1 MDGHY
6 GVSKSGYAMRR
17 MGMTYEQGQAHGLYD
32 IVKTRTGRADEVL
45 ASSVRYVPA
54 ATIVDALN
62 AYDDTRA

>member
-1 MDGHY
+1 
-6 GVSKSGYAMRR
+6 MRR